1 MDYGSPGSYVH
12 GLSQA
17 RELEWVAHFLLQ
29 GIYLTLGLN
38 LCFLHW
44 QDESLPLEPPGSL
57 ISLPPLMTCDIG
69 PILQAEVT
77 EVEKS

>member
-1 MDYGSPGSYVH
+1 MKCSPPDSSVH
-12 GLSQA
+12 GIFQA
-17 RELEWVAHFLLQ
+17 SILEWVAHFLLQ

-44 QDESLPLEPPGSL
+44 QNESLPLEPPGSL